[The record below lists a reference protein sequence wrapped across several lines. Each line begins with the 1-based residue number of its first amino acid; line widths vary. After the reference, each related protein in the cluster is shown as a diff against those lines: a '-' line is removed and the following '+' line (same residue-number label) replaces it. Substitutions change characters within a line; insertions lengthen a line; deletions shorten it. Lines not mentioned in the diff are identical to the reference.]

1 MAPVTTAW
9 GFSRPCRSSR
19 LSRACGPG
27 GMKCWRVEL
36 CWWVSPAIHWPA
48 GHPATQGSSAPPS
61 YPDDPAPVELP
72 ERLTPA
78 RKMVEPPQDL
88 PGFEERIQANAGFG
102 RCPGVLRPKPSF
114 ESPTPD
120 RSTDGLLQDL
130 PGHEEG
136 HRGCSGLGRFPG
148 VPRPEPSPRSP
159 TPAQSTIG
167 LPKDLPG
174 SEEECRGCSGFG
186 QWQGAP
192 RPKPSQRS
200 PAPARDTGGLPH
212 DHPGCTEDH
221 RGYQG

>member
-102 RCPGVLRPKPSF
+102 RCPGV
-114 ESPTPD
+114 
-120 RSTDGLLQDL
+120 
-130 PGHEEG
+130 
-136 HRGCSGLGRFPG
+136 
-148 VPRPEPSPRSP
+148 PRPEPSPRSP

-174 SEEECRGCSGFG
+174 SEEVCRGCSGFG